1 MGEDDSTVIKNLQS
15 TIENVS
21 VRHVEEGG
29 QFDFSGARL
38 DWVRLQVSS
47 LHHTDTN

>member
-1 MGEDDSTVIKNLQS
+1 MTEDDATVIKNLQS
-15 TIENVS
+15 TIESVS

-38 DWVRLQVSS
+38 DWVRLQVCTATY
-47 LHHTDTN
+47 L